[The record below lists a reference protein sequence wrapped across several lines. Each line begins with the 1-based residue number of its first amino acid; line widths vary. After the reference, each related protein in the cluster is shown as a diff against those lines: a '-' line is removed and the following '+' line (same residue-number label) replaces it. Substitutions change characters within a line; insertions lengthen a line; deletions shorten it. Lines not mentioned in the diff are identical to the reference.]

1 MAEARIN
8 PEKWNIE
15 AADMKKFVFFLSL
28 ILVVSILSGCTS
40 QSKHHKDNLPDP
52 KGFNAHFPDMD
63 SDGDDLVSWAE
74 FNDHFPQAPPEAF
87 KATDLN
93 GDGNIDHDEWHQF
106 KEAHG
111 LGHKE

>member
-1 MAEARIN
+1 
-8 PEKWNIE
+8 
-15 AADMKKFVFFLSL
+15 MKKMVFFLSL
-28 ILVVSILSGCTS
+28 VFVIGMLSGCAQQTR
-40 QSKHHKDNLPDP
+40 HHKEDLPDP

-74 FNDHFPQAPPEAF
+74 FQNYFPQAVPEVF
-87 KATDLN
+87 KAVDLN

-111 LGHKE
+111 LEHKE